1 MAFFYLCDCFKDF
14 FYLSSY
20 FCSSFL
26 STSVIVNILFLFNRF
41 LYFSKKGPAT
51 FYGFKSFPN
60 SLFLV
65 GSGRLV
71 SHSDWFVLNPAS
83 VLNQPRI
90 EQKREL
96 EAKKKKDGWKFFG
109 LVVAGRGGS
118 SSDSSCSRSNSV
130 LSAGERWEPL
140 QICQVKNLLIFLNI
154 GTRPL
159 FLKLKFHGIALSQGT
174 TCSE

>member
-65 GSGRLV
+65 CSGRLV

-96 EAKKKKDGWKFFG
+96 EAKKKKRWLEVFWSRCCWWRRQLCFKLLADKLSSVRWRKMGT
-109 LVVAGRGGS
+109 VADLSGKDPFDCIGPLPMRGS
-118 SSDSSCSRSNSV
+118 
-130 LSAGERWEPL
+130 
-140 QICQVKNLLIFLNI
+140 
-154 GTRPL
+154 
-159 FLKLKFHGIALSQGT
+159 
-174 TCSE
+174 